1 MRFDEFAIALLPG
14 ALRLATALT
23 GDQASAE
30 DIVQEVMLRAHRR
43 WATISQLDRPDSYV
57 RTMIVNEFISTRRR
71 TWRLIPSGRATD
83 LDTEV
88 MPDHA
93 AKLADRAALIAE
105 LGKLPRRQRAV
116 LVLRYYEG
124 LSDQSIAELLGTSP
138 VTVRGYAFRA
148 LAKLRIELAP
158 AAGQGGQPDGQP
170 AACPSPKEETSCLP
184 KNPA

>member
-1 MRFDEFAIALLPG
+1 MRFDEFALAQLPA
-14 ALRLATALT
+14 ALRLATVLT
-23 GDQASAE
+23 GDRASAE
-30 DIVQEVMLRAHRR
+30 DIIQEVMLRAHRR
-43 WATISQLDRPDSYV
+43 WAAISQFDRPDSYL

-83 LDTEV
+83 LDTQV
-88 MPDHA
+88 TPDHA
-93 AKLADRAALIAE
+93 ARVADRALLIAE

-158 AAGQGGQPDGQP
+158 AAGQGGQPGNQP
-170 AACPSPKEETSCLP
+170 AASQSY
-184 KNPA
+184 